1 MRDHPYGHFY
11 IEEVEAL
18 YKGEYCNKERE
29 VTVLQ
34 ETTFHL
40 HFVVYCSKGYFE
52 YIFLYLFQK
61 NDTLKSLRM
70 TGNKIG
76 NKGGM
81 WFAQALQ
88 VNKGLEALDVA
99 DTDLVSIWFSL
110 TGGKC

>member
-1 MRDHPYGHFY
+1 MRGHAYYMATYSLKKWWPYEG
-11 IEEVEAL
+11 
-18 YKGEYCNKERE
+18 
-29 VTVLQ
+29 
-34 ETTFHL
+34 ETTITK
-40 HFVVYCSKGYFE
+40 KGRILFYKKTQDVPGNTLLFIVQ

-88 VNKGLEALDVA
+88 VNTGLEALDVA
-99 DTDLVSIWFSL
+99 DTDLVSIWFSV